1 MNLTQKLQRYLA
13 QTVESISRSLSRKF
27 WFQSFVFIVPYLL
40 GMFFGLKL
48 QSLDRLALSV
58 WPPAGIAL
66 GVTLLFR
73 IRIKRLLAI
82 YLLAISI
89 FFFVFP
95 ILDIGNSNASMI
107 IKLIPLLYEILQTI
121 FAIKFLDRFRFDRRL
136 NRINDIFKLIFLG
149 AIVSTLIKPTLM
161 ISTVCLLREDRWSPL
176 ACLFSEGNWSN
187 TVSIFWNIWLGNF
200 TGILVFT
207 PLILLL
213 FPINQ
218 LLQEQFFS
226 FQSITKKLQP
236 LLLLC
241 FTVFI
246 SYFIFFTKI
255 DRYIANYPIE
265 YLPLPFIIWATL
277 KFGQKTSI
285 LATFLVSTI
294 SILSNFYD
302 SGPFIARTNTI
313 GEATLLLQTF
323 MTVVTIT
330 TLILSAT
337 VSERQQAE
345 RNLKRLN
352 HELEDRVIGR
362 TAELVAMNQQLAI
375 EKKKAEV
382 ANQAKSS
389 FIANISHELR
399 TPLNAILGFSQLML
413 RKKDLPTEQYEN
425 AGIIYRNGEYL
436 LTLINNV
443 LDFSKIEAGVTT
455 LNQKEFDLHQL
466 LGDLEDLFHLQI
478 EKAGL
483 ELVVDR
489 EPSLP
494 RYVYIDGIKLRQV
507 LINLLNNA
515 IKFTPQGRVTLKVN
529 SVLNETTQSYTLNF
543 SISDT
548 GVGIAPRELS
558 KLFKAFTQT
567 ESGRSAQEGTGLGLV
582 ISRQFVQLMGGDITV
597 ESEVGKGTTLR
608 FFVQADVVKETN
620 ITKDINENSPQVLAL
635 APHQPTYKI
644 LTVDD
649 KPINRQLLV
658 KLLSPLGF
666 EIREA
671 RNGQDAIELWETWQ
685 PHLIWMDIRMP
696 IMDGYEATKYI
707 KSQTENNFV
716 SGKFPV
722 IIALTAHVLE
732 EEKAVVTAAGFD
744 DFLRKPFIEK
754 MIFDLLSQHLGVQ
767 YLYEESAANPLQETN
782 LDDRIS
788 SEILSAELELMGAE
802 WRSRLH
808 QATVEGDLE
817 QMHQLILQMPPS
829 ASHLMKVLEKLTRQF
844 EFDEIIELVNRKN
857 SPFPELDN

>member
-1 MNLTQKLQRYLA
+1 MIFKKAITNL
-13 QTVESISRSLSRKF
+13 
-27 WFQSFVFIVPYLL
+27 PMLL
-40 GMFFGLKL
+40 NRLGLDIKNGYWWRDVL
-48 QSLDRLALSV
+48 VIAVAYNAVSRLALIYHLIDKPAPL
-58 WPPAGIAL
+58 WPGAGFMV
-66 GVTLLFR
+66 GF
-73 IRIKRLLAI
+73 LLAWGRSRWFGV
-82 YLLAISI
+82 LLGTLFFNLIADKLYGRDQLYADNSLALFLPPLGASIGSTLGALITATLILWFTGTNYPFQKVRHVVNFVLCSLFTGAIFQANI
-89 FFFVFP
+89 G
-95 ILDIGNSNASMI
+95 ILSYWHHNYVIKNLQVSYGSQFWSWWTGDGIGN
-107 IKLIPLLYEILQTI
+107 LI
-121 FAIKFLDRFRFDRRL
+121 FAPLVITWLRSSRERKFHSWVPWEV
-136 NRINDIFKLIFLG
+136 IM
-149 AIVSTLIKPTLM
+149 AIVSLIVIWYLTLVK
-161 ISTVCLLREDRWSPL
+161 
-176 ACLFSEGNWSN
+176 
-187 TVSIFWNIWLGNF
+187 
-200 TGILVFT
+200 
-207 PLILLL
+207 
-213 FPINQ
+213 NQ
-218 LLQEQFFS
+218 
-226 FQSITKKLQP
+226 
-236 LLLLC
+236 
-241 FTVFI
+241 
-246 SYFIFFTKI
+246 
-255 DRYIANYPIE
+255 PIE
-265 YLPLPFIIWATL
+265 YLFFPPLLWSAFRFGTRLTILLVVVVSQTASWMTL
-277 KFGQKTSI
+277 NKFGVFYQK
-285 LATFLVSTI
+285 FLE
-294 SILSNFYD
+294 SN
-302 SGPFIARTNTI
+302 SL
-313 GEATLLLQTF
+313 LLLQLF
-323 MTVVTIT
+323 MGVMAIT
-330 TLILSAT
+330 TMAFLA
-337 VSERQQAE
+337 VVAENNQAQLHLQKS
-345 RNLKRLN
+345 NT
-352 HELEDRVIGR
+352 ELEQRVLER
-362 TAELVAMNQQLAI
+362 TRDLQESEAEARELAV
-375 EKKKAEV
+375 KAEG
-382 ANQAKSS
+382 ANQAKST
-389 FIANISHELR
+389 FIANMSHELR

-413 RKKDLPTEQYEN
+413 RKKDFPPEQYEN
-425 AGIIYRNGEYL
+425 MGIIYRNGEYL
-436 LTLINNV
+436 LTLINNL
-443 LDFSKIEAGVTT
+443 LDLSKIEAGATT

-466 LGDLEDLFHLQI
+466 LDDLEDLFHLQI

-489 EPSLP
+489 EPHLP
-494 RYVYIDGIKLRQV
+494 RYIYIDGIKLRQV

-515 IKFTPQGRVTLKVN
+515 IKFTPQGSVNLRVRFK
-529 SVLNETTQSYTLNF
+529 LNEDNQSYTLNF
-543 SISDT
+543 RVVDT
-548 GVGIAPRELS
+548 GVGISPTELS

-782 LDDRIS
+782 LDDRTPAEIIS
-788 SEILSAELELMGAE
+788 SELELMGAE
-802 WRSRLH
+802 WRSRLS

-817 QMHQLILQMPPS
+817 QMHQLILRIPPS

-844 EFDEIIELVNRKN
+844 EFDEIIKLLQ
-857 SPFPELDN
+857 PEKY